1 MSERPPHPDAALIEA
16 FQQGDEF
23 AFVSLY
29 NQHKAGVYG
38 FVYKML
44 MDRQAA
50 QDVTQDTFIRVYEH
64 RERLVAT
71 RAFKSWLYTIARN
84 RCLNYLRKNGR
95 LDPLG
100 DSADELP
107 GLRSPSADLERS
119 DAIRFVNH
127 VLARLSPEY
136 REVLILREYQNL
148 SYEDIAAVT
157 RSTVS
162 AVKSRLFKARRK
174 MAALYREASG
184 EPDALSARPS
194 VPIA

>member
-1 MSERPPHPDAALIEA
+1 MPPRASNPDAALIEA

-29 NQHKAGVYG
+29 NQHKGAVYG

-71 RAFKSWLYTIARN
+71 GAFKSWLFTIARN
-84 RCLNYLRKNGR
+84 QCLNYLRKAKR
-95 LDPLG
+95 V
-100 DSADELP
+100 DSLEEPDTLP
-107 GLRSPSADLERS
+107 GLRSPSLDLERS

-127 VLARLSPEY
+127 VLARLSTDY

-174 MAALYREASG
+174 MAVLYREATL
-184 EPDALSARPS
+184 EPDAASALP
-194 VPIA
+194 VATT

>member
-1 MSERPPHPDAALIEA
+1 MPARAPHPDAGLIEA

-29 NQHKAGVYG
+29 NQHKAAVFA
-38 FVYKML
+38 FVYKMVL
-44 MDRQAA
+44 DRQAA
-50 QDVTQDTFIRVYEH
+50 QDITQDTFVRVYEH

-71 RAFKSWLYTIARN
+71 RAFKSWLFTIARN
-84 RCLNYLRKNGR
+84 QCLNYLRKSGR
-95 LDPLG
+95 TDTLDEP
-100 DSADELP
+100 DALP
-107 GLRSPSADLERS
+107 SLRSPSADLERS

-127 VLARLSPEY
+127 VLARLSTEY

-157 RSTVS
+157 RSTES

-174 MAALYREASG
+174 MAALYRAATL
-184 EPDALSARPS
+184 EPDAVSARPTS
-194 VPIA
+194 HA

>member
-1 MSERPPHPDAALIEA
+1 MPPRAPHPDAALIEA

-29 NQHKAGVYG
+29 NQHKGAVYG

-71 RAFKSWLYTIARN
+71 RAFKSWLFTIARN
-84 RCLNYLRKNGR
+84 QCLNYLRKSGR
-95 LDPLG
+95 TDALEDP
-100 DSADELP
+100 DTLP

-127 VLARLSPEY
+127 VLARLSTDY

-162 AVKSRLFKARRK
+162 SVKSRLFKARRK
-174 MAALYREASG
+174 MAVLYREATL
-184 EPDALSARPS
+184 EPDAASAIP
-194 VPIA
+194 VATT